1 MRTTPS
7 VAAFVGRTAAACVHP
22 YAAWRVKPRATRFAM
37 LSAYAAAG
45 YVVVLAT
52 LLML

>member
-7 VAAFVGRTAAACVHP
+7 VAAFVGRTAAACVYP
-22 YAAWRVKPRATRFAM
+22 YTAWRVKPRSVKLAM

-45 YVVVLAT
+45 YVLVLAT

>member
-1 MRTTPS
+1 MRQPPS
-7 VAAFVGRTAAACVHP
+7 LAAFVGRTAAACVHP
-22 YAAWRVKPRATRFAM
+22 YAAWRVKPRSVRFAM

-45 YVVVLAT
+45 YVLVMAT

>member
-1 MRTTPS
+1 MPTSPS
-7 VAAFVGRTAAACVHP
+7 VAAFVGRLAAACMHP
-22 YAAWRVKPRATRFAM
+22 YAAWRVKPASRIAI

-45 YVVVLAT
+45 YAVVLAT